1 MSEDLKQEILKK
13 NPPNI
18 EGLDKE
24 SILEDEIFD
33 YANIP
38 DYLRSSKK
46 NYDHRKKK
54 DNDLSR

>member
-1 MSEDLKQEILKK
+1 MEDVFKISKGTSK
-13 NPPNI
+13 
-18 EGLDKE
+18 
-24 SILEDEIFD
+24 EDEIFD

-38 DYLRSSKK
+38 DYLRFSKR